1 MHQHFLAC
9 AKAEHH
15 KQNDGWTRMDIS
27 WQLEYQK
34 EGKVVSQ
41 IALKDPPTVI
51 FFYLFLYHLPNSTS
65 LGTQSWKH
73 SISEK
78 LKIPNNRGWDVD
90 NRMTSS
96 QHIQGCGFNSSTT
109 TRKWIK
115 KSKNGLDVS
124 YLYSDIPDQCHTKT
138 QSHLWLYLE
147 QQEEKKKLLKT
158 KCGKIKVEQKG
169 KTEKKKVHQSTALT
183 GNVIIFVMTD

>member
-1 MHQHFLAC
+1 
-9 AKAEHH
+9 
-15 KQNDGWTRMDIS
+15 MDIP

-51 FFYLFLYHLPNSTS
+51 FFFYLFLYHLHNSTS

-124 YLYSDIPDQCHTKT
+124 YLYSDIPDQCHTKPPVT
-138 QSHLWLYLE
+138 ILRTE
-147 QQEEKKKLLKT
+147 RRKKK
-158 KCGKIKVEQKG
+158 
-169 KTEKKKVHQSTALT
+169 SP
-183 GNVIIFVMTD
+183 